1 MLKHNGSD
9 KSSVGTN
16 RDTEQLQALRDLSNL
31 ELLDGIDEMLD
42 CGDGLPD
49 ADELELYL
57 KTLQEKAPVME
68 VYDPEAQWNKL
79 MADHPE
85 FMPEEPKAVQAAPKK
100 AGCKRFWL
108 RMGLVA
114 AVLVVFLG
122 VSATAWKS
130 NPFSSFIDWAQGIMQ
145 IHSEP
150 SGVMELPADDPS
162 EYHSLAEALT
172 ANGIDPSGCPTWIPE
187 DYVFDSVSVGVTEY
201 ATKVSSAYYSDR
213 GELYIR
219 VTKYSPNWTNTE
231 ERNTDAEM
239 FVYNDC
245 EYWLI
250 SNLDL
255 EKSSWKDAELSY
267 GISGQITNDEMKQ
280 IVMSIRKEE

>member
-9 KSSVGTN
+9 KSAVGTN
-16 RDTEQLQALRDLSNL
+16 RDTERMQALRGLRNL
-31 ELLDGIDEMLD
+31 ELLDGIDKMLD

-68 VYDPEAQWNKL
+68 DYDPEAEWNRL

-85 FMPEEPKAVQAAPKK
+85 FAPEEEPAAPKT
-100 AGCKRFWL
+100 AVRKRFCL
-108 RMGLVA
+108 RLGAAA
-114 AVLVVFLG
+114 AVLVVLLG
-122 VSATAWKS
+122 VSAAAYRNKS
-130 NPFSSFIDWAQGIMQ
+130 FSGFVDWAQGIMQ

-187 DYVFDSVSVGVTEY
+187 DYTFNNVGVN
-201 ATKVSSAYYSDR
+201 ATDDIIKISAIYFSDR
-213 GELYIR
+213 GELTIR
-219 VTKYSPNWTNTE
+219 VNKYDNSWSKTM
-231 ERNTDAEM
+231 ERNDDAHLFE
-239 FVYNDC
+239 YSGQQ
-245 EYWLI
+245 YWLI
-250 SNLDL
+250 SNLEL
-255 EKSSWKDAELSY
+255 EKANWETDTETYSV
-267 GISGQITNDEMKQ
+267 SGQITTNEIKK
-280 IVMSIRKEE
+280 IITSIRKEE

>member
-9 KSSVGTN
+9 KSAVGTN
-16 RDTEQLQALRDLSNL
+16 RDTERMQALRGLSNL
-31 ELLDGIDEMLD
+31 ELLDGIDKMLD

-68 VYDPEAQWNKL
+68 DYDPEAEWNRL

-85 FMPEEPKAVQAAPKK
+85 FAPEEEPAAPKT
-100 AGCKRFWL
+100 AVRKRFCL
-108 RMGLVA
+108 RLGAAA

-122 VSATAWKS
+122 VSAAAYRNKS
-130 NPFSSFIDWAQGIMQ
+130 FSGFVDWAQGIMQ

-172 ANGIDPSGCPTWIPE
+172 ANGVDPSGCPTWIPE
-187 DYVFDSVSVGVTEY
+187 DYKLEDVRVIEKPDFMKISALY
-201 ATKVSSAYYSDR
+201 SSNR

-219 VTKYSPNWTNTE
+219 IIKYDEVWSKSL
-231 ERNTDAEM
+231 ERDDNAVLFEDGGK
-239 FVYNDC
+239 

-250 SNLDL
+250 SNLEL
-255 EKSSWKDAELSY
+255 EKANWKDAESTYSL
-267 GISGQITNDEMKQ
+267 SGQITNNEIKK
-280 IVMSIRKEE
+280 IIMSIPKGE

>member
-9 KSSVGTN
+9 KSAVGTN
-16 RDTEQLQALRDLSNL
+16 RDTERMQALRGLSNL
-31 ELLDGIDEMLD
+31 ELLDGIDKMLD

-68 VYDPEAQWNKL
+68 DYDPEAEWNRL

-85 FMPEEPKAVQAAPKK
+85 FAPEEEPAAPKT
-100 AGCKRFWL
+100 AVRKRFCL
-108 RMGLVA
+108 RLGAAA
-114 AVLVVFLG
+114 AVLVVLLG
-122 VSATAWKS
+122 VSAAAYRNKS
-130 NPFSSFIDWAQGIMQ
+130 FSGFVDWAQGIMQ

-187 DYVFDSVSVGVTEY
+187 DYVFDSVGVSKPEDII
-201 ATKVSSAYYSDR
+201 KVSAVYYSER

-219 VTKYSPNWTNTE
+219 ITKYAPSWSSGE
-231 ERNTDAEM
+231 ERNTDAQLFES
-239 FVYNDC
+239 NGC

-250 SNLDL
+250 SNLDI
-255 EKSSWKDAELSY
+255 EKSSWQEEELSY
-267 GISGQITNDEMKQ
+267 AISGQITNQEMKKM
-280 IVMSIRKEE
+280 IMSIRKEE

>member
-9 KSSVGTN
+9 KSAVGTN
-16 RDTEQLQALRDLSNL
+16 RDTERMQALRDLSNL
-31 ELLDGIDEMLD
+31 ELLDGIDKMLD

-68 VYDPEAQWNKL
+68 DYDPEAEWNRL

-85 FMPEEPKAVQAAPKK
+85 FAPEEEPAAPKT
-100 AGCKRFWL
+100 AVRKRFCL
-108 RMGLVA
+108 RLGAAA
-114 AVLVVFLG
+114 AVLVVLLG
-122 VSATAWKS
+122 VSAAAYRNKS
-130 NPFSSFIDWAQGIMQ
+130 FSGFVDWAQGIMQ

-187 DYVFDSVSVGVTEY
+187 DYVFDRV
-201 ATKVSSAYYSDR
+201 KVKEAEDAIKISAVYYSDR
-213 GELYIR
+213 GELYVRINSYHEEWIK
-219 VTKYSPNWTNTE
+219 TQ
-231 ERNTDAEM
+231 ERNDNAILFEHGE
-239 FVYNDC
+239 NQ
-245 EYWLI
+245 YWLL
-250 SNLDL
+250 SNLGL
-255 EKSSWKDAELSY
+255 EKANWNDAKSLYS
-267 GISGQITNDEMKQ
+267 ISGQVTNDEMKK
-280 IVMSIRKEE
+280 IIMSIPKGE

>member
-9 KSSVGTN
+9 KSAVGTN
-16 RDTEQLQALRDLSNL
+16 RDTERMQALRGLSNL
-31 ELLDGIDEMLD
+31 ELLDGIDKMLD

-68 VYDPEAQWNKL
+68 DYDPEAEWNRL

-85 FMPEEPKAVQAAPKK
+85 FAPEEEPAAPKT
-100 AGCKRFWL
+100 AVRKRFCL
-108 RMGLVA
+108 RLGAAA
-114 AVLVVFLG
+114 AVLVVLLG
-122 VSATAWKS
+122 VSAAAYRNKS
-130 NPFSSFIDWAQGIMQ
+130 FSGFVDWAQGIMQ

-187 DYVFDSVSVGVTEY
+187 DYVFDSARVTESEDVI
-201 ATKVSSAYYSDR
+201 KISASYISKR
-213 GELYIR
+213 GELFIR
-219 VTKYSPNWTNTE
+219 VNKHIGNWTKTL
-231 ERNTDAEM
+231 ERNDNAVLFEH
-239 FVYNDC
+239 NDYK
-245 EYWLI
+245 YWLI
-250 SNLDL
+250 SNIEL
-255 EKSSWKDAELSY
+255 EKANWDDSESAYS
-267 GISGQITNDEMKQ
+267 ISGQITNEEIKK
-280 IVMSIRKEE
+280 IIMSIPKVG